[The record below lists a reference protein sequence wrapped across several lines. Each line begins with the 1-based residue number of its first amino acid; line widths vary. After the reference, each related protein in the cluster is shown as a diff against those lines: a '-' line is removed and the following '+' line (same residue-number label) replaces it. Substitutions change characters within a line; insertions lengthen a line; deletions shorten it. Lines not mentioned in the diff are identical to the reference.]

1 MMVKLKQS
9 VPYWVTLAFAAYL
22 YHVAQHISAP
32 DTGGQLGPDFWP
44 KAVLALMMAVCVY
57 AIGRILAAGK
67 VPAEPLD
74 ELMEGAAAEHA
85 DDAPPPQRH
94 YPLLLI
100 AGVILTFVYVA
111 LFEVLGF
118 FLDTCLLLFAF
129 ILIGRY
135 RRLGI
140 ALVVSLVGT
149 LVFMFVFMK
158 IVYVPLP
165 IGSPPFSEVSILLM
179 KLMGIR

>member
-1 MMVKLKQS
+1 MRVKLKLS
-9 VPYWVTLAFAAYL
+9 APYWVTLAVSAYL
-22 YHVAQHISAP
+22 YHVAQHISVP

-44 KAVLALMMAVCVY
+44 KIVLALMMAVCIY
-57 AIGRILAAGK
+57 AIGRVLLAG
-67 VPAEPLD
+67 PRRAEPLD
-74 ELMEGAAAEHA
+74 EVIEGAAGQPV
-85 DDAPPPQRH
+85 DDIEAPSKH
-94 YPLLLI
+94 YPLLLV
-100 AGVILTFVYVA
+100 AGVVLTFAYVA

-118 FLDTCLLLFAF
+118 FLDTFLLLFAF

-140 ALVVSLVGT
+140 ALAVSLAGT
-149 LVFMFVFMK
+149 LVFMFIFMK

-165 IGSPPFSEVSILLM
+165 IGSPPFSDVSILLM